1 MKVPGKLVAVNDT
14 SLHVLHRAGRKG
26 DGRSTIVF
34 LSGWGTECPVYDFK
48 PLWVLLEDR
57 YDIAVVERPG
67 YGFSGSTECP
77 RDIDTLLEET
87 HAALRGIGLSGP
99 FIVACHSISGLE
111 ALRWTQEYPEE
122 VSAIIGLDMAVPSI
136 YETMAVPKSLPLLAG
151 FVRLLRKPAAFVRTK
166 GHPAVRAG
174 LLDKEEQAVMRMVSA
189 NQLLSKNVVSEA
201 DCVKENA
208 RIVAQGKTPEAPVL
222 CLLATGKRSMQSSP
236 AWGTAHREY
245 FGGNSR
251 TTFVELPCGHYI
263 HAEKP
268 EAVACEIVRFLG

>member
-1 MKVPGKLVAVNDT
+1 
-14 SLHVLHRAGRKG
+14 
-26 DGRSTIVF
+26 
-34 LSGWGTECPVYDFK
+34 
-48 PLWVLLEDR
+48 
-57 YDIAVVERPG
+57 
-67 YGFSGSTECP
+67 
-77 RDIDTLLEET
+77 
-87 HAALRGIGLSGP
+87 
-99 FIVACHSISGLE
+99 
-111 ALRWTQEYPEE
+111 
-122 VSAIIGLDMAVPSI
+122 
-136 YETMAVPKSLPLLAG
+136 
-151 FVRLLRKPAAFVRTK
+151 
-166 GHPAVRAG
+166 
-174 LLDKEEQAVMRMVSA
+174 MRMVSA